1 MPCHALA
8 LAQSLTPVCEAPA
21 LALHPAAHSGLQTT
35 AATALNSHLACLQA
49 PGQVPG
55 QSESQGYPGFQPP
68 QAFPGQHYLPQL
80 QPSLGADMIV
90 PRGQQPQQQQQQAQP
105 QQQMPLQAQQLS
117 PQQQAQPLSEGMSQ
131 RGSATSLQ
139 DLRQSAA
146 ALGGGE
152 ACHRTPAQC
161 DVTRAAPDL
170 AQLTTERP
178 RAYQPTQRCRG
189 LAMHHH
195 PAPTEQA
202 GQPLLTE
209 ACPSSCTWPQHFK
222 ASRGAAGVLVA
233 AVQS

>member
-1 MPCHALA
+1 MPCQALA
-8 LAQSLTPVCEAPA
+8 LAHPLTPVCEAPA
-21 LALHPAAHSGLQTT
+21 LALHPATHSGLQTA

-68 QAFPGQHYLPQL
+68 QAFPGQHYPPQL

-90 PRGQQPQQQQQQAQP
+90 PRGQQQQQQQPQP
-105 QQQMPLQAQQLS
+105 PQAQQLP
-117 PQQQAQPLSEGMSQ
+117 PQQQAQPPREGMSQ

-146 ALGGGE
+146 ALGEGE

-161 DVTRAAPDL
+161 DITRAAPDL
-170 AQLTTERP
+170 AQLTTECP
-178 RAYQPTQRCRG
+178 RAYQQRRG

-195 PAPTEQA
+195 SAPTEQA
-202 GQPLLTE
+202 GQPSLTE
-209 ACPSSCTWPQHFK
+209 TCPSGCTWPQRFK

-233 AVQS
+233 AVQSSTALRALS